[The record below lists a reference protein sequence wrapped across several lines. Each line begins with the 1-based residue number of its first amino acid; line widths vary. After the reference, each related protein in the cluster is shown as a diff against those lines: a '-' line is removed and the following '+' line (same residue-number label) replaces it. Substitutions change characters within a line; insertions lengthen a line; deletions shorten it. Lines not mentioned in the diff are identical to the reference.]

1 MLISTFDTN
10 SNYGGDP
17 NSWDF
22 FEDWGIFAYY
32 MMFTWQGWW
41 EYFKQAFIVILTIW
55 NPLYLIVLIYYYY
68 LVSDRKWT
76 W

>member
-1 MLISTFDTN
+1 MLITTFDTS
-10 SNYGGDP
+10 SNYGGDT

-41 EYFKQAFIVILTIW
+41 EYIKQAFVVILTIW
-55 NPLYLIVLIYYYY
+55 NPLYFIVLIYYYY